1 MECGI
6 ACDLFELITAPLD
19 SLETDMFGALASP
32 TRQVVG
38 LIGGAVFTVFWFKQ
52 YVSGSPPMIQV
63 GGGMAFIGRIVFAF
77 ILMGT
82 QPIWITLVKTPVNE
96 FLAAIVSA
104 GQFDGLQGQTTTTTG
119 AELSVVFI
127 NALAGALS
135 KPFAQLDEL
144 IAKANLGLTDAIWW
158 RLQVNLFI
166 TKVIALMIGGMVFIV
181 ALLFRVIEALFF
193 GFAPLIALAF
203 AFTRTEMIAYVA
215 LGLYAG
221 AAVLLLLFAALLGG
235 VSQIGNKLV
244 KQAGG
249 EVGPG
254 GSLTQEFSQ
263 EKFTKFV
270 DSGQLFDFSMV
281 LISVFVILLFL
292 FTVVMFQVLMARAR
306 RG

>member
-1 MECGI
+1 
-6 ACDLFELITAPLD
+6 
-19 SLETDMFGALASP
+19 MFGALASP

-52 YVSGSPPMIQV
+52 YVSGSPPMVQV
-63 GGGMAFIGRIVFAF
+63 GDGMAFIGRIVFAF

-96 FLAAIVSA
+96 FLSVIVSA
-104 GQFDGLQGQTTTTTG
+104 GQFDGLQGQTSTSG
-119 AELSVVFI
+119 AALSLVFI
-127 NALAGALS
+127 KALAVGLS

-144 IAKANLGLTDAIWW
+144 IAKANLGPTDTVWW

-181 ALLFRVIEALFF
+181 ALLFRVIEAMFF
-193 GFAPLIALAF
+193 GFAPLIALAW
-203 AFTRTEMIAYVA
+203 AFTRTEVVAYVA

-221 AAVLLLLFAALLGG
+221 GAVLLLLFAALLGG

-244 KQAGG
+244 KEAGG
-249 EVGPG
+249 GPGPG
-254 GSLTQEFSQ
+254 GSLTPEFNQED
-263 EKFTKFV
+263 FTKFV

-281 LISVFVILLFL
+281 LISVFFILLFL
-292 FTVVMFQVLMARAR
+292 FTVVMFQVLMSRAR